1 MAPKNRDR
9 GLSPAASGATSEAG
23 PLCLPD
29 LGLLKLDSGTRQHSA
44 LPYLAG
50 LFQGLALPGPF
61 GGGVGHSGQAAGRF
75 SELT

>member
-1 MAPKNRDR
+1 MAPKNGDR
-9 GLSPAASGATSEAG
+9 GLSPAASGATSEGG

-29 LGLLKLDSGTRQHSA
+29 PGQLELDSGTRLHSA

-50 LFQGLALPGPF
+50 LFQGSVPLGSF
-61 GGGVGHSGQAAGRF
+61 GGSVGRSGQAAGRF